1 MRPVAVRHNSSV
13 LPLIT
18 QADQAATRPP
28 SMVGVAPWTHS
39 AFVRGGARRMGGL
52 GAGAE
57 PLTVVAGRDARQQ
70 VDITCAADSSR
81 SRALNLNLGRR
92 ITQGVPSGMALE
104 GLTAADVAYQNS
116 T

>member
-1 MRPVAVRHNSSV
+1 MTDPTMRPVAVRHNSSV

-28 SMVGVAPWTHS
+28 SMVGVAPWTQS
-39 AFVRGGARRMGGL
+39 AFVRGGARRMGVL

-81 SRALNLNLGRR
+81 SRAAPVGNSSRG
-92 ITQGVPSGMALE
+92 TSGPS
-104 GLTAADVAYQNS
+104 
-116 T
+116 